1 MDESEILETLA
12 LDLKNMSK
20 LYDVIDVIGKVVGD
34 VIIKG
39 RVE

>member
-39 RVE
+39 RLE